1 MKANEL
7 MNDWLENSK
16 AAMEPARRLGDIA
29 QRAMEKV
36 SEQNLAMVK
45 EYMEMNAR
53 ALQLMTSVRDP
64 RALVT
69 EQVTLAKELGDKI
82 LANAELFGKLATETQ
97 AELVKWAEDATEA
110 AVAKAEEAVEKA
122 A

>member
-53 ALQLMTSVRDP
+53 ALQMMTSVRDP

-82 LANAELFGKLATETQ
+82 LANAELFGKLAAETQ